1 MGIDMD
7 PNSLKPQN
15 CFPFSVVI
23 TKIFLKNF
31 YVTECNT
38 SSSLLIH
45 PVALLIL
52 RYLEYP
58 SSLISTKLLIS
69 EIAISSGNILSRK
82 DINHHWEFSNLRSIV
97 DVEKKASISRA
108 QEHLTVIENE
118 SNTLDKWSRY
128 IFLPTF
134 IILNFVYWVYYLVLD
149 ENIWQLGETGILK
162 VCLDDIFIGFPKPLN
177 RCVASD
183 FFKLG
188 PKTRLK
194 PAVTNLKL
202 VFLWGWWGV
211 KYWIVINW
219 VFQSYLT
226 VG

>member
-31 YVTECNT
+31 TWQNATPQVHYSFIQLLCWFYVSWNIPHRSYPPNFLYQKLPYPAEISSPEKT
-38 SSSLLIH
+38 SS
-45 PVALLIL
+45 
-52 RYLEYP
+52 
-58 SSLISTKLLIS
+58 
-69 EIAISSGNILSRK
+69 G
-82 DINHHWEFSNLRSIV
+82 EFSNLRSIV

-108 QEHLTVIENE
+108 QEHLTVKENE

-162 VCLDDIFIGFPKPLN
+162 VCLDEIFIGCPKPLN

-202 VFLWGWWGV
+202 VFLWGWWRV

>member
-23 TKIFLKNF
+23 TKIFLQNF

-38 SSSLLIH
+38 SRSLLIH

-52 RYLEYP
+52 RYIPHRSYP
-58 SSLISTKLLIS
+58 PNFLCQKLPYPA
-69 EIAISSGNILSRK
+69 EISSPEKTSSG
-82 DINHHWEFSNLRSIV
+82 EFSNLRSIV

-149 ENIWQLGETGILK
+149 ENI
-162 VCLDDIFIGFPKPLN
+162 
-177 RCVASD
+177 
-183 FFKLG
+183 
-188 PKTRLK
+188 
-194 PAVTNLKL
+194 
-202 VFLWGWWGV
+202 
-211 KYWIVINW
+211 
-219 VFQSYLT
+219 
-226 VG
+226 